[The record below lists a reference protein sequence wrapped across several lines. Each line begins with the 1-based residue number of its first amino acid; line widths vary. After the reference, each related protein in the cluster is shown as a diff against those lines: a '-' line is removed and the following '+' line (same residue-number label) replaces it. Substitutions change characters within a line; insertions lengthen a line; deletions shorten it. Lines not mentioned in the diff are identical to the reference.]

1 MEKSFRTRLL
11 AGEVVTGT
19 MVREFPVPAILHL
32 FAEAGFDFVVIDQEH
47 GPATYQSIQDMV
59 IAAKALDITLLVR
72 PPVNEYTFI
81 ARTLDMG
88 AGGVMVPH
96 VDTVEDA
103 RRAVNACRYPPV
115 GQRSY
120 GVRKFLSKGAERL
133 KPADYITFA
142 NDLVVLLVQIETT
155 TGSDNIKEILA
166 LDGIDG
172 VIMGPADFTMSLGCL
187 GNFEDAR
194 FVAHATR
201 VRDECEKQGKA
212 FGIHFADW
220 PAMVGWVAKGMK
232 VRMFGADFG
241 LLSERARDVVRALKQ
256 HN

>member
-1 MEKSFRTRLL
+1 ML
-11 AGEVVTGT
+11 ASEVVTGT
-19 MVREFPVPAILHL
+19 MVREFPVPAIVHL
-32 FAEAGFDFVVIDQEH
+32 LAGAGFDFVVVDQEH
-47 GPATYQSIQDMV
+47 GPATYQAIQDMV

-81 ARTLDMG
+81 ARALDMG

-96 VDTVEDA
+96 VDTIGDGL
-103 RRAVNACRYPPV
+103 RAVNACRYPPV

-120 GVRKFLSKGAERL
+120 GVRKFLSKGAEGL
-133 KPADYITFA
+133 QPADYITFA
-142 NDLVVLLVQIETT
+142 NEHVVLLVQIETS
-155 TGSDNIKEILA
+155 TGADNIKGILE

-172 VIMGPADFTMSLGCL
+172 VIMGPSDFTMSLGCL

-220 PAMVGWVAKGMK
+220 PAMVAWVKKGMK
-232 VRMFGADFG
+232 VRMFGTDSS
-241 LLSERARDVVRALKQ
+241 LLSERARDVARDLKRAG
-256 HN
+256 